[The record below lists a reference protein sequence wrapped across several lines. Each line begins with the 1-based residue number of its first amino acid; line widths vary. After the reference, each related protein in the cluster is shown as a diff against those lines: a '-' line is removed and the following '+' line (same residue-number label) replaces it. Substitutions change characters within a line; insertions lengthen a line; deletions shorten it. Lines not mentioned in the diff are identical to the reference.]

1 MSAAEIV
8 CRIHDTIR
16 DVNLPRAKKIAIL
29 ENLAVT
35 YWKEVFPEYK
45 TPAFDDISADD
56 MATRWTEIRAE
67 SGLDRYE
74 NREQILYVLDW
85 PASGGNFYWV
95 E

>member
-35 YWKEVFPEYK
+35 
-45 TPAFDDISADD
+45 
-56 MATRWTEIRAE
+56 
-67 SGLDRYE
+67 
-74 NREQILYVLDW
+74 
-85 PASGGNFYWV
+85 
-95 E
+95 